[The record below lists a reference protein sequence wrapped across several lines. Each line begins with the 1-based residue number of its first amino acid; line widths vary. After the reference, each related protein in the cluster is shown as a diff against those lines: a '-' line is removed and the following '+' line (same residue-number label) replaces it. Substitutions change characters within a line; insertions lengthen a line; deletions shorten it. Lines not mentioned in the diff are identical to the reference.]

1 MKKQPRVE
9 GRESKAAA
17 SDAQPS
23 TLNPQPITEVSAAL
37 IFRDGKLLITQ
48 RHAEA
53 HLGGLW
59 EFPGGKREPDETFE
73 QCLVREIREE
83 LGVEISVGELFESVT
98 HAYPEKTVHLK
109 FFVCHLFAR
118 RTATARLQGG
128 QMGRASQSWRIMSF
142 RRRTQSCWKNCATHW
157 ILSFKR
163 IAIWLEQLMK

>member
-9 GRESKAAA
+9 SRGSKATA
-17 SDAQPS
+17 SGPRPVID
-23 TLNPQPITEVSAAL
+23 VSAAL
-37 IFRDGKLLITQ
+37 IFRGGKLLIT
-48 RHAEA
+48 RRPTKA

-109 FFVCHLFAR
+109 FFVCHLLDGEPQPLGCEAVKWAGKSELAEYKFPAADAKLLEKLR
-118 RTATARLQGG
+118 DALE
-128 QMGRASQSWRIMSF
+128 
-142 RRRTQSCWKNCATHW
+142 
-157 ILSFKR
+157 FK
-163 IAIWLEQLMK
+163 L